1 MTFLPIVARE
11 LRVASRRRGTYWSRF
26 FMAVGTIIVGLVVY
40 IESQNEATHKL
51 AWNMF
56 SGISIIAFIYSLG
69 TGIRSTADCLSEE
82 KRDGTM
88 GLLFLTDLKG
98 YDVVGGKLVA
108 TSFNAFYGLLA
119 ILPVLAIPLL
129 MGGVTNGEFW
139 RMALVLMNTFFFS
152 LAVGMFMSSI
162 CTSPRKAMAGTL
174 IVMLI
179 VSVGLPIS
187 EQLFTYINRRPNLQI
202 VLNYLMPET
211 AFAHMSDADYKTGAK
226 EFWWSIGVIHV
237 LSWLQLAIAS
247 FIVPRSWQDH
257 PSGAKL
263 QRLREHWHRWS
274 YGDSGERLAFRRRL
288 LDINAFFWLAAR
300 ARLKPAHVW
309 VALIIIACLWSWGA
323 VEQGHDWMNWGVY
336 AITAL
341 VMNSMLKIW
350 IASEAGRRLGEDRKI
365 GALELLL
372 STPLSVPD
380 IVQGQMLALRRQ
392 FLGPLVVTLLV
403 QCVFLVATLQ
413 QQHSDAEGVSMA
425 AAFGVTMMAML
436 VMDALAMAVL
446 SMWISLTA
454 KNPNRV
460 TGMTI
465 RRILVLPWV
474 TIVAIFLLGQMASF
488 GRQGEAFTWK
498 LMLGL
503 YLGTGIA
510 ADLFFGLTA
519 WSRLHS
525 EFRQVAAQRYTALPS
540 FWIRLLGNREQP
552 EPAAS
557 PPATVS

>member
-1 MTFLPIVARE
+1 
-11 LRVASRRRGTYWSRF
+11 VASRRRGTYWSRF
-26 FMAVGTIIVGLVVY
+26 FMAVGTIVVGLVVY
-40 IESQNEATHKL
+40 LESQDRATHEL
-51 AWNMF
+51 AWNLF
-56 SGISIIAFIYSLG
+56 NGISVIAFIYSLG

-82 KRDGTM
+82 KRDGTL

-119 ILPVLAIPLL
+119 ILPVMAIPLL

-139 RMALVLMNTFFFS
+139 RMALLLANTFFFS

-174 IVMLI
+174 MVMLI
-179 VSVGLPIS
+179 VSVGLPVS
-187 EQLFTYINRRPNLQI
+187 ENLFTYINRSPNLQL
-202 VLNYLMPET
+202 VFNYLTPET
-211 AFAHMSDADYKTGAK
+211 AFVHMSDADYKTGAK
-226 EFWWSIGVIHV
+226 EFWWSVGVIHG
-237 LSWLQLAIAS
+237 LSWLLLALAS
-247 FIVPRSWQDH
+247 FIVPRSWQDN
-257 PSGAKL
+257 PAGAKL

-288 LDINAFFWLAAR
+288 LDINAFFWLAGR

-309 VALIIIACLWSWGA
+309 VALIIVACLWSWGA
-323 VEQGHDWMNWGVY
+323 MEQGRDWMNVGVY
-336 AITAL
+336 AITAIVL
-341 VMNSMLKIW
+341 NSMLKIW

-392 FLGPLVVTLLV
+392 FLGPVVVTLLV
-403 QCVFLVATLQ
+403 EGVFLMAGLQ
-413 QQHSDAEGVSMA
+413 SSHADSEEISIIAG
-425 AAFGVTMMAML
+425 FGVTMMAML
-436 VMDALAMAVL
+436 MMDALAMAVL

-474 TIVAIFLLGQMASF
+474 LIIAVVLLGNIGTY
-488 GRQGEAFTWK
+488 GRQEEIFTWK
-498 LMLGL
+498 LMLAL
-503 YLGTGIA
+503 YLVAGIA
-510 ADLFFGLTA
+510 TDLFFGLLA
-519 WSRLHS
+519 WWRLHA
-525 EFRQVAAQRYTALPS
+525 EFRQMAAQRFSPLPP
-540 FWIRLLGNREQP
+540 FWVRLLGNREQP
-552 EPAAS
+552 ETATP
-557 PPATVS
+557 PPATAS